1 MKNVDLLVLGHT
13 AFDYIMQVREFSKIN
28 TTAIKENME
37 TLQLLIKEQHK
48 MQPLL
53 LLQLKWD

>member
-28 TTAIKENME
+28 TSAIIDNMVE
-37 TLQLLIKEQHK
+37 LLV
-48 MQPLL
+48 MLL
-53 LLQLKWD
+53 LLQVKWD